1 MRELKFR
8 AWDIK
13 NNHYV
18 IVHRLILDQFGAINY
33 ADVVYNGKLYKLY
46 PSEVIIEQYT
56 GLEDKNGKE
65 IYEGDIVKYPFYG
78 ENYIGQVA
86 FSFIYDSEGY
96 YIDKHY
102 GWGIYRDDSSLGG
115 FADGSLGDSADDNM
129 KCEDVEVIGNIHEN
143 PELVKEANNEDNSEV
158 R

>member
-18 IVHRLILDQFGAINY
+18 NVHRLILDQFGAIDY

-56 GLEDKNGKE
+56 GLEDKNDKE
-65 IYEGDIVKYPFYG
+65 IYEGDIVKTKSPDMPNFNAGAIVMQQQMYLIINTPTY
-78 ENYIGQVA
+78 NDPRH
-86 FSFIYDSEGY
+86 SHSETLGY
-96 YIDKHY
+96 YCDTE
-102 GWGIYRDDSSLGG
+102 
-115 FADGSLGDSADDNM
+115 
-129 KCEDVEVIGNIHEN
+129 CEVIGNIHEN
-143 PELVKEANNEDNSEV
+143 PELLEAKE
-158 R
+158 